1 MKKTLNAFWIISS
14 IFLAVAALWGVISG
28 LASVMGTDTMCGI
41 ALIVFG
47 VISVLAFFT
56 AGIKA
61 NGSGWLLFDGISSFF
76 CGLAFIFWYVDNAL
90 FTVNLI
96 YIMGLWLMFLGISQ
110 VARASRVAKSF
121 GRVLMSATGVL
132 AVLGGLSL
140 YVRPVSDLLLISEAM
155 ALFDYTATFQ
165 LIFAA
170 VLVISRCFAKE
181 PSKR

>member
-1 MKKTLNAFWIISS
+1 MKRTLNAFWIISS
-14 IFLAVAALWGVISG
+14 IFLAISALWGVVSG
-28 LASVMGTDTMCGI
+28 LSSVMGSDTICGI
-41 ALIVFG
+41 GLVIFG

-56 AGIKA
+56 AGVKA
-61 NGSGWLLFDGISSFF
+61 SGSGWLLFDGLSSFF
-76 CGLAFIFWYVDNAL
+76 CGLAFVFQYVDNAL

-132 AVLGGLSL
+132 GVLSGLSL
-140 YVRPVSDLLLISEAM
+140 YVKPVSDLLLISEAM
-155 ALFDYTATFQ
+155 ALFDYTLTFL
-165 LIFAA
+165 LIVSA

-181 PSKR
+181 PSRR